1 MMKKTKVLLVGN
13 GINNIASEYKWI
25 DLVNDL
31 IEFVGAKGHIRTS
44 KKPFP
49 LLYEEIVAHAVKEKG
64 MRESQIKVYIA
75 DKIASFQPNKIHRE
89 IIKLELSNVLTTNYD
104 YTIEMASG
112 NIETKALQNDGAVK
126 EGVYSLFRKN
136 KLGKTQ
142 VWHIHGER
150 NIPQSI
156 ALGYEHY
163 SGYLQR
169 MRNYV
174 VMDSGV
180 AYKRK
185 FSPLFRRLK
194 QGTVA
199 FDSWVDFFFRSDLYI
214 VGLTLDFIEMHLW
227 WLLTYRAK
235 QKYSQ
240 RLPIKNQI
248 TYFYPSQMRSAI
260 SDKLELLAAI
270 DVVPKPVSLKKDNWG
285 LYYREVLA
293 EIRKA

>member
-13 GINNIASEYKWI
+13 GVNNIESEYKWI

-44 KKPFP
+44 QKPFP
-49 LLYEEIVAHAVKEKG
+49 LLYEEIVAHAVREKG
-64 MRESQIKVYIA
+64 MKESQVKVHIA
-75 DKIASFQPNKIHRE
+75 HKIASFQPNKIHRQL
-89 IIKLELSNVLTTNYD
+89 LELGLSDILTTNYD
-104 YTIEMASG
+104 YNIEMASG
-112 NIETKALQNDGAVK
+112 TIETKALQNDGAVK
-126 EGVYSLFRKN
+126 EGVYSLFRKI

-150 NIPQSI
+150 NSPQSI
-156 ALGYEHY
+156 ALSYEHY

-174 VMDSGV
+174 VMDTGD
-180 AYKRK
+180 AYKKK

-194 QGTVA
+194 QGTVT
-199 FDSWVDFFFRSDLYI
+199 FDSWVDFFFRADLYI

-248 TYFYPSQMRSAI
+248 TYFYPSQMKSTI
-260 SDKLELLAAI
+260 GDKLELLAAI
-270 DVVPKPVSLKKDNWG
+270 DVVPKPIALKKDDWA
-285 LYYREVLA
+285 LYYHKVLE